1 MEPRERRRIER
12 FNLGIPLSISAVNS
26 TAPEQRT
33 ESLNVSAG
41 GMYFATNL
49 PLRRGTGVQLLFKM
63 PEEITHTP
71 ASDWVC
77 TGHVVHVKPVSAPNG
92 WLGVGVQFDCYEV
105 VPTAESLASRASFST
120 RRA

>member
-1 MEPRERRRIER
+1 MQAIERRRKER
-12 FNLGIPLSISAVNS
+12 FNLGIRIRVSVLNS

-49 PLRRGTGVQLLFKM
+49 PLRRGTGVKLLFKM
-63 PEEITHTP
+63 PEEITRRP

-77 TGHVVHVKPVSAPNG
+77 TGHVVHVKPVNAANG
-92 WLGVGVQFDCYEV
+92 WLAVGVQFDFYEV
-105 VPTAESLASRASFST
+105 VPTAESLVSQVS
-120 RRA
+120 